1 MAGTL
6 ARFVWMLLPVL
17 LAAGAVSGCRTTIG
31 GREVV
36 FRPARG
42 FPSVSHEDDQGRRDH
57 FPAFDPE
64 GETLLLMMRGRW

>member
-1 MAGTL
+1 VAGTL

-17 LAAGAVSGCRTTIG
+17 LAAAAVSGCRTTLG

-42 FPSVSHEDDQGRRDH
+42 LPSVSHEDGQGRQDH
-57 FPAFDPE
+57 FPALDPE
-64 GETLLLMMRGRW
+64 GETLLLIIRGR